1 MIKFFSKSLRNKGE
15 EMIYI
20 FKNIFISKIFEVM
33 RKPEHKDKL
42 EWLCDLIF
50 KMLEPSDSQQVD
62 FFKLFKENI
71 KDTNLLYECFSKL
84 HDLLINN
91 NSILTEELIDIMLF
105 YVISGLSNP
114 SPHTRFYSLYMF
126 SKYVSINQNFFYNIY
141 SKMF

>member
-20 FKNIFISKIFEVM
+20 FKNIFIAKIFEVM
-33 RKPEHKDKL
+33 KKSEYKDKL

-50 KMLEPSDSQQVD
+50 KMLEPNDSQQVD

-71 KDTNLLYECFSKL
+71 KDNSLLYECFSKL
-84 HDLLINN
+84 HDLLLNN
-91 NSILTEELIDIMLF
+91 NSTLSEELIDIMLF

-114 SPHTRFYSLYMF
+114 SPQTRFFSLYMF
-126 SKYVSINQNFFYNIY
+126 SKYVSMNQNFFHNIY
-141 SKMF
+141 SNYT